1 MEILSFFWPYVSVPL
16 ALWIGILLAKRQEAR
31 KRATELDSYRA
42 VFTNPVAVNDW
53 EERTLEKLEGHIA
66 DIKFQHPEWSFSDI
80 IRSDVGREA
89 MFQWLLAHHWTGYRL
104 ESLRQAKI
112 GTEGVTF
119 QNYTLVVEKAVAP
132 AAMEVLLNR
141 FIEQM
146 EPWLEKRF
154 S

>member
-1 MEILSFFWPYVSVPL
+1 METLSVLWPYVAVPL
-16 ALWIGILLAKRQEAR
+16 AFLLGSFLARRQEAR
-31 KRATELDSYRA
+31 KRATELGSYSA
-42 VFTNPVAVNDW
+42 AFVDPASVNDW
-53 EERTLEKLEGHIA
+53 EERALEKLDGYI
-66 DIKFQHPEWSFSDI
+66 
-80 IRSDVGREA
+80 SDVKSEHPDWTISEIIHSDAGREA

-112 GTEGVTF
+112 GTEGVTL

-132 AAMEVLLNR
+132 AAMGVLLDR